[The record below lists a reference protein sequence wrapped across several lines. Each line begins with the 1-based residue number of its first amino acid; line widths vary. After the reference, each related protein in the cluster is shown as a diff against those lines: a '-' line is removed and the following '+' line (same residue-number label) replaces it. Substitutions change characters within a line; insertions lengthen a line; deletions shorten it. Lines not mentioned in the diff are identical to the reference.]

1 MENFNLE
8 IDNYTDLELEEL
20 LSLVKPYDETVIIQ
34 SKNTLKEKLLNVNN
48 LDINRKDKLLLFLDN
63 LTFKLLANLDRS
75 RSLKNPF
82 ATGGFMLFKTEI
94 FKALGGFNERDK
106 FAFGRFLSRSFSYL

>member
-75 RSLKNPF
+75 GSGSLKNPF
-82 ATGGFMLFKTEI
+82 A
-94 FKALGGFNERDK
+94 
-106 FAFGRFLSRSFSYL
+106 LSSL

>member
-34 SKNTLKEKLLNVNN
+34 SKNTLKEKLLKV
-48 LDINRKDKLLLFLDN
+48 
-63 LTFKLLANLDRS
+63 
-75 RSLKNPF
+75 
-82 ATGGFMLFKTEI
+82 GTERG
-94 FKALGGFNERDK
+94 LR
-106 FAFGRFLSRSFSYL
+106 